1 MELGRFAVMC
11 VDNNDFMYT
20 VVYTY
25 IQLMPVCLT
34 IYRDSVFH
42 NSQSKAVQES
52 TTIWTT
58 IVFDRY
64 TKTPTNPQI

>member
-1 MELGRFAVMC
+1 MELGRFAVVC

-34 IYRDSVFH
+34 IYRDSVLH

-52 TTIWTT
+52 TTI
-58 IVFDRY
+58 
-64 TKTPTNPQI
+64 